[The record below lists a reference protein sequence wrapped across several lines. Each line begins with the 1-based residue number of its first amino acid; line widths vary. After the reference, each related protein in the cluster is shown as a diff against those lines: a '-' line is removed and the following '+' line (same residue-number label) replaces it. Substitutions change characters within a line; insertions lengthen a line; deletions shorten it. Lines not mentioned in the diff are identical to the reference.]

1 MAMMAKMRSLA
12 PVFIIGV
19 GVLFVLFMVISDSN
33 VMEALG
39 GRSNNV
45 GSVNGEDITYKEF
58 QAALDQQLE
67 QRRQSGQEIDEA
79 LMDQF
84 RDQVWD
90 FVVSQILIK
99 DQIKKLDVIVSDEE
113 VTDIILGDDP
123 PDFLKQSFIDSLGN
137 FNRELYENALFDP
150 LNEQALIGAEES
162 VRQFRLN
169 EKLQSKILASI
180 NVTEDEILRKFMEQN
195 LYVNDAEYS
204 LISTALFP
212 DSTVHVTDQD
222 LKFFYEK
229 DIETYK
235 VKEQRKLK
243 FAVFSNQPSKKD
255 SQLILADL
263 QYVKSN
269 FEKEDTTDFQHYVGI
284 YSSQPY
290 SRDTLALSSFK
301 PDAIDS
307 LKTAKIGDVMDPV
320 YATEGAVI
328 YRFIGTVATGDLMVK
343 ASHILIKNEEDDKKA
358 LSEANRIYD
367 ELIAGGDFEKL
378 ATQYSSDPGSAVRGG
393 DLGWFGKG
401 AMVKEF
407 ENAAFTGKIG
417 KIQKPVKTTFGYHI
431 IKVVD
436 RSNNKY
442 IVEKIVNPIKQS
454 ATTKDERFNSADDFS
469 YLANKNDFD
478 SEAKILNYDIQETG
492 YFAEDAFSIPGIG
505 VNKRLVKFAFENGL
519 NSVSEVFKV
528 QAGFIVVKI
537 SEIKKGGIK
546 PFEEV
551 KDQIKPA
558 ALREKKFE
566 KAKVL
571 ADDLRTKLNNDLKKI
586 NELDSR
592 LTAKNTGRFNSQ
604 TSIPGIGKI
613 YQFIETALGSEPNVI
628 LNPVKASPGY
638 YLIKVISKT
647 QFDST
652 AFSAQSSLLRNN
664 LLQQKKGV
672 LISQWI
678 NDLKASADIVDNRYL
693 FYGY

>member
-1 MAMMAKMRSLA
+1 MAKMRSMA

-45 GSVNGEDITYKEF
+45 GSVNGVDITYTEF

-67 QRRQSGQEIDEA
+67 QRRQSDQEIDEA

-150 LNEQALIGAEES
+150 QNEQALIGAEES

-269 FEKEDTTDFQHYVGI
+269 FEKEDTKDFQYYVCI
-284 YSSQPY
+284 Y
-290 SRDTLALSSFK
+290 
-301 PDAIDS
+301 
-307 LKTAKIGDVMDPV
+307 
-320 YATEGAVI
+320 
-328 YRFIGTVATGDLMVK
+328 
-343 ASHILIKNEEDDKKA
+343 
-358 LSEANRIYD
+358 
-367 ELIAGGDFEKL
+367 
-378 ATQYSSDPGSAVRGG
+378 
-393 DLGWFGKG
+393 
-401 AMVKEF
+401 
-407 ENAAFTGKIG
+407 
-417 KIQKPVKTTFGYHI
+417 
-431 IKVVD
+431 
-436 RSNNKY
+436 
-442 IVEKIVNPIKQS
+442 
-454 ATTKDERFNSADDFS
+454 
-469 YLANKNDFD
+469 
-478 SEAKILNYDIQETG
+478 
-492 YFAEDAFSIPGIG
+492 
-505 VNKRLVKFAFENGL
+505 
-519 NSVSEVFKV
+519 
-528 QAGFIVVKI
+528 
-537 SEIKKGGIK
+537 
-546 PFEEV
+546 
-551 KDQIKPA
+551 
-558 ALREKKFE
+558 
-566 KAKVL
+566 
-571 ADDLRTKLNNDLKKI
+571 
-586 NELDSR
+586 
-592 LTAKNTGRFNSQ
+592 
-604 TSIPGIGKI
+604 
-613 YQFIETALGSEPNVI
+613 
-628 LNPVKASPGY
+628 
-638 YLIKVISKT
+638 
-647 QFDST
+647 
-652 AFSAQSSLLRNN
+652 
-664 LLQQKKGV
+664 
-672 LISQWI
+672 
-678 NDLKASADIVDNRYL
+678 
-693 FYGY
+693 